1 MEWVRQGAVFGPSAP
16 DAPDRLRSLRPWVL
30 EEGDGA
36 LRMWYSGHD
45 GTTGRILAAAQRPG
59 WDWEHRGVAIDAGLA
74 GDSDRY
80 GVESPCVVPTP
91 GGYLMAYSGF
101 DGETTRLH
109 MATSTD
115 GRDWTAQGT
124 IMQRGPEDVLGASH
138 PCLLTTATRWWLYF
152 CGYDGSQAS
161 RRATILAAV
170 SQTGASWDRVGVV
183 LEPAPGELA
192 VSHPSVLVSERVFHM
207 FYASDDGEQVSIAMA
222 TSSDGVSW
230 DRHGTTLAAS
240 GTDQD
245 ADGVHS
251 PCALRRGD
259 GSLQL
264 WYAGL
269 ARHDRAL
276 AYRIC
281 SARFPGPWST

>member
-1 MEWVRQGAVFGPSAP
+1 
-16 DAPDRLRSLRPWVL
+16 
-30 EEGDGA
+30 
-36 LRMWYSGHD
+36 
-45 GTTGRILAAAQRPG
+45 
-59 WDWEHRGVAIDAGLA
+59 
-74 GDSDRY
+74 
-80 GVESPCVVPTP
+80 
-91 GGYLMAYSGF
+91 MAYSGF
-101 DGETTRLH
+101 DGEATRLH

-115 GRDWTAQGT
+115 GRDWTTQGT
-124 IMQRGPEDVLGASH
+124 IMQRGPEDALGASH
-138 PCLLTTATRWWLYF
+138 PCLLTTATGWWLYF

-170 SQTGASWDRVGVV
+170 SQTGAAWDRVGVV

-222 TSSDGVSW
+222 TSPDGVSW

-240 GTDQD
+240 GTGQD
-245 ADGVHS
+245 ADGAHS
-251 PCALRRGD
+251 PCALRRDD

-269 ARHDRAL
+269 ARDDRTL